1 MYQYQQQSRLHT
13 REMRPRKIRMRSVT
27 DSAGNIQ
34 MSVTAQCEERNGQCG
49 ERNGQC
55 GERNGL
61 DLLGLI
67 IMKLLGVVRVINY
80 THPVVSSECNS
91 NFITV
96 LPRFV
101 NR

>member
-1 MYQYQQQSRLHT
+1 MVYFDLP
-13 REMRPRKIRMRSVT
+13 EMSVT

-34 MSVTAQCEERNGQCG
+34 MSVTAQCEERNGQCE

-67 IMKLLGVVRVINY
+67 IMKLLGACNKL
-80 THPVVSSECNS
+80 HAPSS
-91 NFITV
+91 FFRMQFK
-96 LPRFV
+96 LY
-101 NR
+101 NRATTICKSLIRMG